1 MMLDRTRKGEG
12 KSMKTKICMMLLVSV
27 MAGAL
32 VLQAFGGEKLFE
44 LPTNLK
50 RISFPSGKDFVIEA
64 KGITIVETGKDF
76 VYGPK
81 GYTMVEFARI
91 EIQLIYT
98 QSARSRKKNSI
109 DSVNVLYL
117 TDRAN
122 PAGIVDMWKKTLS
135 MNRSMKLQVEGVIVM
150 GGGSLE
156 SDVGGVADFST
167 TLSPDGKTVTAS
179 GKIKLPLE
187 RFTPQAIGLVA
198 MSEGSPASNFIWVQ
212 LPGPKE
218 GAERYN
224 AIMEKAPNAAMTA
237 GGLPRPKGPCATL
250 VGDDLENLPK
260 SHRSRVSSVMI
271 SPDGTLLA
279 SGSYDDSIKLW
290 TLPEGEH
297 LKTLTGH
304 VATVNSLAM
313 SPDGKLLASAS
324 SDKTVKIW
332 TLPEGQLQAT
342 LTGFADQLST
352 LAISPDGKLLV
363 SGDYGKSITLWT
375 MSNPGVHWQS
385 EMTGDESSAVYDMVI
400 SPDGSHLISGGDDK
414 TVKLWTLPEG
424 KPLGTLTGHTAGVTA
439 LAISMDGKLLAS
451 GGGSSDRE
459 IRLWTAPKY
468 TPLVTMTGHTD
479 SVFSMAFSPDGK
491 QLASGG
497 RDNTIRLWT
506 LPEGKIQNII
516 EVPGR
521 SVFGVQSVA
530 FSPNGKYLV
539 SGDDDGRIFLLELSG
554 AQRRWVLKDPI
565 L

>member
-1 MMLDRTRKGEG
+1 
-12 KSMKTKICMMLLVSV
+12 
-27 MAGAL
+27 
-32 VLQAFGGEKLFE
+32 
-44 LPTNLK
+44 
-50 RISFPSGKDFVIEA
+50 
-64 KGITIVETGKDF
+64 
-76 VYGPK
+76 
-81 GYTMVEFARI
+81 
-91 EIQLIYT
+91 
-98 QSARSRKKNSI
+98 
-109 DSVNVLYL
+109 
-117 TDRAN
+117 
-122 PAGIVDMWKKTLS
+122 
-135 MNRSMKLQVEGVIVM
+135 
-150 GGGSLE
+150 
-156 SDVGGVADFST
+156 
-167 TLSPDGKTVTAS
+167 
-179 GKIKLPLE
+179 
-187 RFTPQAIGLVA
+187 
-198 MSEGSPASNFIWVQ
+198 
-212 LPGPKE
+212 
-218 GAERYN
+218 
-224 AIMEKAPNAAMTA
+224 
-237 GGLPRPKGPCATL
+237 
-250 VGDDLENLPK
+250 
-260 SHRSRVSSVMI
+260 
-271 SPDGTLLA
+271 
-279 SGSYDDSIKLW
+279 
-290 TLPEGEH
+290 
-297 LKTLTGH
+297 
-304 VATVNSLAM
+304 
-313 SPDGKLLASAS
+313 
-324 SDKTVKIW
+324 
-332 TLPEGQLQAT
+332 
-342 LTGFADQLST
+342 
-352 LAISPDGKLLV
+352 
-363 SGDYGKSITLWT
+363 